1 MVSPAAET
9 TGFCAVP
16 GQYPHTAAN
25 LPWIRELNM
34 RLVTKLNGLAA
45 LALTSGTMMIG
56 GSIRAAMAEALP
68 KIGFPEPMKLGL
80 QPAVTPV
87 AIETHALD
95 HMLLIICAVIVVFVT
110 GLLVTVVLRFNAKT
124 NPVPA
129 KFTHNTPIEIAWTLV
144 PIVILVFIGSFS
156 LPALFNEME
165 IPTSDMTLKV
175 TGNQWY
181 WHYEYS
187 DEKDAKG
194 EALGF
199 DSNMVGNEATIDTA
213 SEPGVFPFVLN
224 DAMVAK
230 LQKAG
235 YTRDDFLLAVDNP
248 LVVPVGKVV
257 HVILTGSDVIHA
269 WAVPSFAVMHSAVPG
284 RLGELWFKVD
294 TPGIYYGQCTA
305 LCGQHHAYM
314 PIEVRAVT
322 PEVYAKWLEQAKT
335 GNVQL
340 TSN

>member
-1 MVSPAAET
+1 
-9 TGFCAVP
+9 
-16 GQYPHTAAN
+16 
-25 LPWIRELNM
+25 M
-34 RLVTKLNGLAA
+34 RLVTKLGGLAA
-45 LALTSGTMMIG
+45 LALTSGIMTT
-56 GSIRAAMAEALP
+56 SALADALP
-68 KIGFPEPMKLGL
+68 KIGFPEPRVMGL
-80 QPAVTPV
+80 QPAASSEALQV
-87 AIETHALD
+87 HALD
-95 HMLLIICAVIVVFVT
+95 SMLLWICAFIVLFVT
-110 GLLVTVVLRFNAKT
+110 GLLAVVVLRYNAKS

-129 KFTHNTPIEIAWTLV
+129 KFTHNTTIEIAWTLI

-156 LPALFNEME
+156 LPALFNQME
-165 IPTSDMTLKV
+165 IPPSDLTLKI

-181 WHYEYS
+181 WTYEYS
-187 DEKDAKG
+187 DEKAADG
-194 EALGF
+194 SALNF
-199 DSNMVGNEATIDTA
+199 QSNMIGNEATIDTA
-213 SEPGVFPFVLN
+213 SEPGVIPYVLN

-294 TPGIYYGQCTA
+294 APGIYYGQCTA

-335 GNVQL
+335 TGNVQL
-340 TSN
+340 ASN